1 MKSAPASPSVARWSS
16 VIALA
21 VAFAACSSGPTSV
34 TLPPLQVIV
43 ASGDSQYGTVN
54 QTLTEPLQVHV
65 ETVTTEL
72 PQKGVNVV
80 WTVERGDA
88 AIVGVATTVTD
99 STGAA
104 RVGVRLGA
112 STGQVT
118 VRAAIQGQARASAEF
133 RLFTVE
139 RPALDAIAPTA
150 ADPGSSVTLTG
161 VNFSPDPDQNVVL
174 FGGVRGRVTMATT
187 TQIVVTVPTCLP
199 ERQVG
204 VTVQLGA
211 VGSDPLSLA
220 IGPGGEVLDLAI
232 GEVFDAVDEG
242 GFTCAT
248 VPGDLASAYLVA
260 VHSVSAVGAAS
271 HPYRLNG
278 LSAGGPLLAAAG
290 RGRVPPSELVSRTDP
305 GLGRVPP
312 TAAEAWS
319 WFARGLPVVSGEPPD
334 PQALWDR
341 YLREREA
348 ELTRARGS
356 TGSAEV
362 APADPGP
369 SLLDGPARV
378 PMLNETRTFQVFS
391 STGGFTQVTAV
402 ARHIG
407 AHAALFVD
415 ENAPDGGYTAA
426 DLQYLSALF
435 DDLIHPTVVG
445 EFGNASDLDQ
455 NDRIVILFTPAVNAL
470 TPRGATGFVGGFF
483 YGVDLLPDATG
494 SNRGEIFYAL
504 VPDPA
509 GVHSDPRPKD
519 ALLDLTP
526 AILAHEFQHMVH
538 FNERVLVRG
547 AEANEAIW
555 LSEALAQYAEELAA
569 RAAEANGA
577 PADEVEIFR
586 AGTRARA
593 RRWLAR
599 PDTVSVVISAGSG
612 NLPERGA
619 GFLYLVYLADR
630 FGDALAGDLTRTTRT
645 GVTNLEAETGT
656 EWGALLSDW
665 WSAVWLD
672 GPDPESGPLVYPRF
686 DLRGFVKDPFPLQ
699 PVDPGG
705 GDFARSGSLRSSAVA
720 YYIVDPP
727 VGGSTTLRLGG
738 DGGGASAPQARM
750 RMRII
755 RVE

>member
-1 MKSAPASPSVARWSS
+1 MRRPPAGLSLARWS
-16 VIALA
+16 VV
-21 VAFAACSSGPTSV
+21 VAWTVVVAACRSGPTSV
-34 TLPPLQVIV
+34 TLPPLQVLV

-54 QTLTEPLQVHV
+54 QTLPQPLQVHV
-65 ETVTTEL
+65 ETITTEL
-72 PQKGVNVV
+72 PQEGVSVV
-80 WTVERGDA
+80 WTVQRGDA
-88 AIVGVATTVTD
+88 AIVGLASTVTD

-112 STGQVT
+112 VTGEVT
-118 VRAAIQGQARASAEF
+118 VRAAIQGQERASAEF
-133 RLFTVE
+133 RLFTVD
-139 RPALDAIAPTA
+139 RPALGAITPTA
-150 ADPGSSVTLTG
+150 ADPGTSVTLTG
-161 VNFSPDPDQNVVL
+161 ANFSPDPDQNVVL
-174 FGGVRGRVTMATT
+174 FGGIRGRVTAATAT
-187 TQIVVTVPTCLP
+187 ELVVTVPSCLP
-199 ERQVG
+199 ERPVG
-204 VTVQLGA
+204 VTAQLGA
-211 VGSDPLSLA
+211 VGSDPVSLSV
-220 IGPGGEVLDLAI
+220 GPGGDVLDLSV
-232 GEVFDAVDEG
+232 GEVFDAVDAP

-248 VPGDLASAYLVA
+248 LSGDFGSRYLVA
-260 VHSVSAVGAAS
+260 VHSASAVGAAS

-278 LSAGGPLLAAAG
+278 LSSAGGLLAATRPDGVLSSRLSTAQG
-290 RGRVPPSELVSRTDP
+290 SERE
-305 GLGRVPP
+305 PP

-319 WFARGLPVVSGEPPD
+319 AFARGPGVLAGAPPD

-348 ELTRARGS
+348 ELTRALRIDGP
-356 TGSAEV
+356 AEV
-362 APADPGP
+362 GP
-369 SLLDGPARV
+369 EATPIDGPARV
-378 PMLNETRTFQVFS
+378 PTLNESRTFQVYR

-415 ENAPDGGYTAA
+415 QDAPDGGYTPA
-426 DLQYLSALF
+426 DLQYLSDVF
-435 DDLIHPTVVG
+435 DDLIHPAVVG
-445 EFGNASDLDQ
+445 EFGSASDLDD
-455 NDRIVILFTPAVNAL
+455 NDRIVILFTPAVNTL

-504 VPDPA
+504 VPDPT
-509 GVHSDPRPKD
+509 GEYSDPRPKE

-547 AEANEAIW
+547 AEANEATW
-555 LSEALAQYAEELAA
+555 LSEALAQYAEELSA
-569 RAAEANGA
+569 RAAEASGSA
-577 PADEVEIFR
+577 PDEVEIFR
-586 AGTRARA
+586 VGTRGRA
-593 RRWLAR
+593 RRWLDQ
-599 PDTVSVVISAGSG
+599 PDTVSVVISAGTG

-645 GVTNLEAETGT
+645 GVTSVEAETGT

-672 GPDPESGPLVYPRF
+672 GPDPESGPLVYPTF
-686 DLRGFVKDPFPLQ
+686 DLRGFVGSPFPLQ
-699 PVDPGG
+699 PTVLGS
-705 GDFARSGSLRSSAVA
+705 GDFERPGDLRSSAVA

-727 VGGSTTLRLGG
+727 VGGSMTLRLGG